1 MILTVFGARVGRGA
15 HVYPTVK
22 ITMPWNLTIGDHAAI
37 GDGVKI
43 YALGAVEIGDRSVVS
58 QYAHL
63 CAGSHDWRRS
73 DMPLVKAGITVGD
86 DVWVCA
92 EAFIGPSVSIGDKA
106 IIGARAVV
114 TKDVDDNLIVAG
126 NPARVIRHR
135 SPTTGGQ

>member
-1 MILTVFGARVGRGA
+1 
-15 HVYPTVK
+15 
-22 ITMPWNLTIGDHAAI
+22 
-37 GDGVKI
+37 
-43 YALGAVEIGDRSVVS
+43 
-58 QYAHL
+58 
-63 CAGSHDWRRS
+63 
-73 DMPLVKAGITVGD
+73 MPLVKAGITVGD